1 MMTVQKF
8 VRKIFGQEDLNFLLT
23 NRIPRTTLTHFMGWF
38 SKIRTPWI
46 KNVSIAVWKLF
57 TDIDL
62 DEAKKT
68 NFDSLHDLFVRE
80 LKPHARPIDV
90 DEKIMVSPCDG
101 IVGALGTVVDGL
113 VYQAKG
119 FPYTLEDLLGIEES
133 IEQWRNGMFM
143 TIRITSAMYHRFH
156 APADGSIQHIRYF
169 SGDTWNV
176 NPIALNRIKKLF
188 CKNERAYLKMTTAR
202 GKHLIGLVPVAAV
215 LVASIRIHGIDTVFH
230 TRYQGKTEIA
240 CDINFGKGEELGWFE
255 HGSTILMFV
264 PQGFKFASGI
274 EEGLRLKMGQALFEM
289 PQ

>member
-1 MMTVQKF
+1 
-8 VRKIFGQEDLNFLLT
+8 
-23 NRIPRTTLTHFMGWF
+23 
-38 SKIRTPWI
+38 
-46 KNVSIAVWKLF
+46 
-57 TDIDL
+57 
-62 DEAKKT
+62 
-68 NFDSLHDLFVRE
+68 
-80 LKPHARPIDV
+80 
-90 DEKIMVSPCDG
+90 
-101 IVGALGTVVDGL
+101 
-113 VYQAKG
+113 
-119 FPYTLEDLLGIEES
+119 
-133 IEQWRNGMFM
+133 MFM

-176 NPIALNRIKKLF
+176 NPIALNRIEKLF

-202 GKHLIGLVPVAAV
+202 GNHLIGLVPVAAV